1 MNKKIV
7 RYIACALLAMMI
19 PALAFAAAETAPWS
33 LTAKPQPRR
42 EDLGRVGLFCA
53 ERGAGEISASNR
65 WLWQG
70 RINGVLINM
79 RLFAPDGSGTLF
91 QEQLEVMT
99 PGTSDLRLYLRQ
111 RTDQGG
117 LMLQT
122 DARALQILRNCG
134 IREILLADKD
144 YYLQNTFN
152 VEEMSALR
160 EALGLEDGEQLCLGG
175 EDDPVMIVS
184 ETGRRR
190 YATE

>member
-1 MNKKIV
+1 MKKRIIRV
-7 RYIACALLAMMI
+7 IALGLLVLTV
-19 PALAFAAAETAPWS
+19 PALAFAAETAPWS
-33 LTAKPQPRR
+33 LAAQPKARR
-42 EDLGRVGLFCA
+42 EDLGRIGLFCH
-53 ERGAGEISASNR
+53 ERGAGEISASDK

-122 DARALQILRNCG
+122 DARALQVLKNCG

-144 YYLQNTFN
+144 YYLQNTFQ
-152 VEEMSALR
+152 VEELFALR
-160 EALGLEDGEQLCLGG
+160 RALGLEDGEQLCVGG

>member
-1 MNKKIV
+1 MKKRIIRV
-7 RYIACALLAMMI
+7 IALGLLVLTV
-19 PALAFAAAETAPWS
+19 PALAFAAETAPARKFV
-33 LTAKPQPRR
+33 LH
-42 EDLGRVGLFCA
+42 F
-53 ERGAGEISASNR
+53 ERGAGEISASDK

-122 DARALQILRNCG
+122 DARALQVLKNCG

-144 YYLQNTFN
+144 YYLQNTFQ
-152 VEEMSALR
+152 VEELFALR
-160 EALGLEDGEQLCLGG
+160 RALGLEDGEQLCVGG